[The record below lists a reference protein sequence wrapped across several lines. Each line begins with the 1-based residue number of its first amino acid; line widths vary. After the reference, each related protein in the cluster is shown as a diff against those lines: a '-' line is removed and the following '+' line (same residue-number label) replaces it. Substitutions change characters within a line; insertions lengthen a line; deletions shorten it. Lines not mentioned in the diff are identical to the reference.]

1 MKLKMIAAAVLAVAS
16 LPSMAAIQNGTSGN
30 GELFLAVYDDV
41 AKVSFTLDLGALQN
55 DFLTLGQQEAGYT
68 SSWSL
73 TGDANWATFLSQVS
87 VANLQWSVLASE
99 TTGAGS
105 LVGGQRLFTTVK
117 QGEEAGLDTF
127 TNQLFSLG
135 NGSTQLGTF
144 FSAIQTTGTHG
155 TVGQALNYSIN
166 GSSVNADTD
175 AGNAYFG
182 IPGSGPTLNGNATFS
197 SGNSIGSS
205 SNFYY
210 LTRSGSDQLAS
221 VVADQFNNSANN
233 GSFTLAQGAGG
244 YGLTY
249 TLAVAAVPEPGSL
262 ALMLAGFGALGFV
275 ARRRRAGR

>member
-68 SSWSL
+68 NSWAL

-99 TTGAGS
+99 TTGAAS
-105 LVGGQRLFTTVK
+105 QVGGQRLFTTVK
-117 QGEEAGLDTF
+117 QGEEAGLATF

-155 TVGQALNYSIN
+155 TVGQALNYGIN

-197 SGNSIGSS
+197 SGNSIGTASDF
-205 SNFYY
+205 FYI
-210 LTRSGSDQLAS
+210 TRSGTDQLAS
-221 VVADQFNNSANN
+221 VLADPFDNA
-233 GSFTLAQGAGG
+233 GGRGTFLLAQSGTG
-244 YGLTY
+244 YTLTY
-249 TLAVAAVPEPGSL
+249 TIAAVPEPGSM
-262 ALMLAGFGALGFV
+262 ALLFAGLGALGFV
-275 ARRRRAGR
+275 ARRRQGR

>member
-16 LPSMAAIQNGTSGN
+16 LPSMAAIANGTSGN

-41 AKVSFTLDLGALQN
+41 AKVSFTLDLGARQN
-55 DFLTLGQQEAGYT
+55 DFLNFGQQEAGYT
-68 SSWSL
+68 NSWAL

-117 QGEEAGLDTF
+117 QGEEAGLATF

-155 TVGQALNYSIN
+155 TVGQALDFGIN

-197 SGNSIGSS
+197 SGNAIGGS

-233 GSFTLAQGAGG
+233 GSFTLAQGASG

-262 ALMLAGFGALGFV
+262 ALMLAGVGALGFV
-275 ARRRRAGR
+275 ARRRRAVR

>member
-16 LPSMAAIQNGTSGN
+16 LPSMAAIANGTSGN

-41 AKVSFTLDLGALQN
+41 AKVSFTLDLGAFQN
-55 DFLTLGQQEAGYT
+55 DFFTLGQQEAGYT
-68 SSWSL
+68 SSWAL

-99 TTGAGS
+99 TTGAAS

-117 QGEEAGLDTF
+117 QGDEAGLATF
-127 TNQLFSLG
+127 TNQLFSNG
-135 NGSTQLGTF
+135 NGNSQLGTF

-155 TVGQALNYSIN
+155 TVGQALNYAIN
-166 GSSVNADTD
+166 GSSVNADSD
-175 AGNAYFG
+175 PGNAYFG
-182 IPGSGPTLNGNATFS
+182 EPGSGPYLNGNA
-197 SGNSIGSS
+197 IGGS

-233 GSFTLAQGAGG
+233 GSFTLAQGASG